1 MKNKYTFIQRSYFC
15 QSAVDVLDM
24 EEIYAGEIDTSSCI
38 FTQSAYEYFAIS
50 IVSGEYE
57 NKFAIRCKSI
67 VFVHIQVYFIC

>member
-24 EEIYAGEIDTSSCI
+24 EEIYAGAIDTSSCI
-38 FTQSAYEYFAIS
+38 FTQSAYFAIS

-57 NKFAIRCKSI
+57 NKFAIRCKLI
-67 VFVHIQVYFIC
+67 VFVHIQVYCIC